1 MGILILF
8 FISLNVNEFTYFA
21 FFPVKSGND
30 EDKVIDLFSDF
41 RDDSDEQYE
50 ICVAWLE
57 LPEDSEK
64 PEEEVWNDTSDD
76 VSSKLELKIRWKNE
90 YHKTE
95 IDK

>member
-30 EDKVIDLFSDF
+30 EDKDF